1 MHRFYSTT
9 YTIITMHKALE
20 NQVAIVTGGGQ
31 GLGQAIC
38 MRLAQEGCSV
48 VVADINE
55 QTASATAEQIT
66 KDTGAQVIAVKVD
79 VTDESQVDAMVQKAV
94 QAFGHLDILVANAGI
109 LMAEELIEFPVEK
122 WRAVLNVNLTGYFL
136 AAKHAARVMKA
147 QKKGAI
153 IEINSK
159 SGKKGSFKNS
169 AYAASKFGGIGLT
182 QSIAL
187 ELADHGVRVNCV
199 CPGNLLDSPLWTQGP
214 NSLFKQYARNRGITE
229 EQVRQL
235 YIDQVPMNRG
245 CTYDDVC
252 NVVVFLASDQ
262 ASYMTGQ
269 AINVTGGQEMR

>member
-1 MHRFYSTT
+1 MDKILQDRV
-9 YTIITMHKALE
+9 AL
-20 NQVAIVTGGGQ
+20 VTGGAQ

-38 MRLAQEGCSV
+38 WRLAQEGCHV
-48 VVADINE
+48 AVADINE
-55 QTASATAEQIT
+55 AKACETAAAVAAAHASTGRRATGI
-66 KDTGAQVIAVKVD
+66 KVD
-79 VTDESQVDAMVQKAV
+79 VTKEDQVSAMVDRVVAE
-94 QAFGHLDILVANAGI
+94 FGRLDILVANAGI
-109 LMAEELIEFPVEK
+109 LIAEELTEFPAEK
-122 WRAVLNVNLTGYFL
+122 WLAVINVNLYGYFL
-136 AAKHAARVMKA
+136 CAKHAARVMKT
-147 QKKGAI
+147 QGKGAI

-187 ELADHGVRVNCV
+187 DLADYNVRVNAV
-199 CPGNLLDSPLWTQGP
+199 CPGNLLDSPLWNEGP
-214 NSLFKQYARNRGITE
+214 NSLFKQYARKWDITE
-229 EQVRQL
+229 EEVRKK
-235 YIDQVPMNRG
+235 YIDQVPMKRG